1 MGVPMKKM
9 VMVPALYGLF
19 LPVVSA
25 ACSLGGERWAEGCE
39 VSCVASRDGSTCP
52 KSCIARPGEGEVI
65 VDHRVVVLGQ
75 SNGTHHVSRV
85 TGDHAGR
92 YRERIESAFASVS
105 GKFAAGEGPTALRLM
120 AEREESLRRVD
131 SGESRDWLKL
141 TVDAT
146 PGGTVY
152 APRRGLSRVRLDVKL
167 LCVAPPDLEQQI
179 AARLGAAAQ

>member
-1 MGVPMKKM
+1 MKHT
-9 VMVPALYGLF
+9 VIFQALCGLVF
-19 LPVVSA
+19 PVVST
-25 ACSLGGERWAEGCE
+25 ACTLGSERWAEGCE
-39 VSCVASRDGSTCP
+39 ASCVASRDGSTCP

-65 VDHRVVVLGQ
+65 VDHRLMVLSQ
-75 SNGTHHVSRV
+75 SNGTHHVSRI
-85 TGDHAGR
+85 TGDHASR

-105 GKFAAGEGPTALRLM
+105 GKFAAGEGPTALRLA